1 MNSEK
6 KTKLK
11 KLIVAVAA
19 SVERTVGERRIQ
31 RAPAETWPRSAFS
44 VGGSSGATRASE
56 YADARYEHASTTS
69 AIGAVSTCT
78 SSPPRLGPP
87 TCDSARLPCISELAP
102 M

>member
-19 SVERTVGERRIQ
+19 SADRTVGDARIQ

-44 VGGSSGATRASE
+44 VGGSSGATRASATAE
-56 YADARYEHASTTS
+56 PRNETASTTS
-69 AIGAVSTCT
+69 AYGAVRTWT
-78 SSPPRLGPP
+78 SSPPRLGPA
-87 TCDSARLPCISELAP
+87 TYDSARLPCISELAE